1 MTNYPLSPSS
11 KGQPSPSLAARF
23 RRTLINLVVGLA
35 LVLAGLAIGFQLA
48 ERLGRGSVALPTSS
62 VDHAAHGAAL
72 AATDWPAAPVFAR
85 GNQELA
91 GHLVEGVREFQL
103 TARPVRWSILPTV
116 PVSAYTFN
124 GTVPGPL
131 LRLKPGERVRIR
143 VTNELPEPTSVHW
156 HGLAIPND
164 QDGAASITQPPIPP
178 GQSYVYEWTVPPT
191 PGTYWYHAHYEPDRQ
206 QALGLFGALII
217 EDPTE
222 QPPEVEAVLILSEWT
237 VTPAGTLPAM
247 PMSGMEPNYFTINGK
262 SWPETERLRVRVG
275 QRVRLRFINAGQ
287 FLHPMHL
294 HGQPFTVVASDGH
307 PLPTMARLIKD
318 TLLVSP
324 GERYDVEF
332 VARAPGRWLL
342 HCHIAHHTTN
352 DNREVEGGGG
362 LTLLVEVD

>member
-1 MTNYPLSPSS
+1 V
-11 KGQPSPSLAARF
+11 A
-23 RRTLINLVVGLA
+23 GLA
-35 LVLAGLAIGFQLA
+35 LLLAGLAIGFQLA

-164 QDGAASITQPPIPP
+164 QDGAASITQLPIAP
-178 GQSYVYEWTVPPT
+178 GQSYVYEWTVPNT
-191 PGTYWYHAHYEPDRQ
+191 PGTYWYHSHYKPDRQ
-206 QALGLFGALII
+206 QSLGLFGALII
-217 EDPTE
+217 EDPAE
-222 QPPEVEAVLILSEWT
+222 QPPDVEAVLVLNEWT
-237 VTPAGTLPAM
+237 VTSTGTLPAM

-262 SWPETERLRVRVG
+262 SWPETERLSVRVG

-287 FLHPMHL
+287 FAHPMHL

-307 PLPTMARLIKD
+307 PLPAAARLVKD
-318 TLLVSP
+318 TLSIAP